1 MRNFVH
7 SITGALSRRSPSYA
21 TALAVLLVVP
31 LLAQGAEIEHV
42 KWENLSM
49 VVGKTV
55 VVAMPA
61 GSVITGEATG
71 VESDALV
78 VNVKKTTDRTAFPKG
93 ELRVPRA
100 TLRVF
105 QVRSKGKICR
115 VLLTV
120 VGAVVGLVL
129 GARAAL
135 GIDDSF
141 FGPTST
147 GAVAAFIGIGI
158 AGTVAGYEAGD
169 AADRRWTPIEIV
181 P

>member
-1 MRNFVH
+1 
-7 SITGALSRRSPSYA
+7 
-21 TALAVLLVVP
+21 LAVLLVVP

-42 KWENLSM
+42 KWDNLSM

-55 VVAMPA
+55 MVAMPA

-105 QVRSKGKICR
+105 QVRTKGKICR

-120 VGAVVGLVL
+120 AGAVVGMYG
-129 GARAAL
+129 GASVAIGSKTSVGGAA
-135 GIDDSF
+135 
-141 FGPTST
+141 
-147 GAVAAFIGIGI
+147 VFIGIGF

-169 AADRRWTPIEIV
+169 AADRRWTAIEIV

>member
-1 MRNFVH
+1 
-7 SITGALSRRSPSYA
+7 
-21 TALAVLLVVP
+21 LAVLLVVP

-105 QVRSKGKICR
+105 QVRTKGKICR

-120 VGAVVGLVL
+120 AGAVVGMYG
-129 GARAAL
+129 GASVAI
-135 GIDDSF
+135 GIGSGGA
-141 FGPTST
+141 FGKTST

-158 AGTVAGYEAGD
+158 AGTVAGYAAGD
-169 AADRRWTPIEIV
+169 AADRRWTAIEIV

>member
-1 MRNFVH
+1 MKNIATNMQRRIRTFA
-7 SITGALSRRSPSYA
+7 IGAAILSVFS
-21 TALAVLLVVP
+21 

-42 KWENLSM
+42 KWDNLST

-55 VVAMPA
+55 MVAMPA

-78 VNVKKTTDRTAFPKG
+78 VNVTKTTDRTAFPKG

-105 QVRSKGKICR
+105 QVRTKGKICR

-120 VGAVVGLVL
+120 AGAVVGMYG
-129 GARAAL
+129 GASVAI
-135 GIDDSF
+135 GIGSGGA
-141 FGPTST
+141 FGKTST
-147 GAVAAFIGIGI
+147 GAVAAFIGIGF

-169 AADRRWTPIEIV
+169 AADRRWTAIEIV